1 MENQKFNLLPYFQI
15 LYKKRLFLSINFV
28 LITAVA
34 VFITFFVLK
43 KEYLSKI
50 TFLPPVSESG
60 FSIPSIMGI
69 SLPST
74 TSEGISPEQF
84 PSLFDSRIIKKQIID
99 NFDLIKNYKL
109 EKNPNKIEN
118 AIKILS
124 KNLTL
129 DKTEIGSV
137 GISTTLAFTLKCY
150 HTSPDTARQMVDYT
164 FFLLD
169 SATRNISIDR
179 AKRNRIFIENQQK
192 INMNKLDSLQNI
204 FQEFQVKNKAYD
216 IPEQLKLSLKSYS
229 EVKAN
234 ELFNDIKLKALQN
247 DFRLSTPE
255 IEELKSKQQVLQKKL
270 QQIENEQNDQVITGL
285 NRSTKLLP
293 EYINLMRSIEMQNQV
308 ILLLTK
314 ELEQAKLQEA
324 KNVSPLMVIDPAYV
338 PEYKARPKRIPLLI
352 MMVGAF
358 MGSLISAIFLYEIYK
373 IHFSKVIENIKS

>member
-1 MENQKFNLLPYFQI
+1 
-15 LYKKRLFLSINFV
+15 
-28 LITAVA
+28 
-34 VFITFFVLK
+34 
-43 KEYLSKI
+43 LSKI
-50 TFLPPVSESG
+50 SFLPPVSESG

-69 SLPST
+69 SLPSS

-84 PSLFDSRIIKKQIID
+84 PSLFDSRIIKKQIVD
-99 NFDLIKNYKL
+99 HFNLIKNYKL

-118 AIKILS
+118 AIKILN

-129 DKTEIGSV
+129 EKTEIGSV
-137 GISTTLAFTLKCY
+137 GLSTTLAFTLKCY
-150 HTSPDTARQMVDYT
+150 HTSPDTARQMVEYT
-164 FFLLD
+164 FLLLD

-179 AKRNRIFIENQQK
+179 AHRNRVFIENQQK
-192 INMNKLDSLQNI
+192 LNMDKLDSLQNV

-216 IPEQLKLSLKSYS
+216 IPEQLKLSLQSYS
-229 EVKAN
+229 EVKGN
-234 ELFNDIKLKALQN
+234 ELFNDIKLKSLQN
-247 DFRLSTPE
+247 DFKISTPE

-293 EYINLMRSIEMQNQV
+293 EYINLMRSTEMQNQV

-324 KNVSPLMVIDPAYV
+324 KNISPLMVIDPAYV
-338 PEYKARPKRIPLLI
+338 PEYKARPKRIPLMV

-358 MGSLISAIFLYEIYK
+358 MGLLTFVIFAYEYYAMY
-373 IHFSKVIENIKS
+373 FSKSKKPLL

>member
-1 MENQKFNLLPYFQI
+1 MENQKFNLLPYLQI
-15 LYKKRLFLSINFV
+15 LYRRRLFLGINFV
-28 LITAVA
+28 IITIVA
-34 VFITFFVLK
+34 VIITFFILK

-50 TFLPPVSESG
+50 SFLPPVSESG
-60 FSIPSIMGI
+60 LSIPSIMGI
-69 SLPST
+69 SLPSS

-84 PSLFDSRIIKKQIID
+84 PSLFDSRSIKKRILD
-99 NFDLIKNYKL
+99 NFNLIKNYKL

-118 AIKILS
+118 AIKILN

-129 DKTEIGSV
+129 EKTEIGSV
-137 GISTTLAFTLKCY
+137 GLSTTLAFTLKCF
-150 HTSPDTARQMVDYT
+150 HTSPDTAKQMVEYT
-164 FFLLD
+164 FQLLD
-169 SATRNISIDR
+169 SATKSISIDR
-179 AKRNRIFIENQQK
+179 AHRNRLFIENQEK
-192 INMNKLDSLQNI
+192 INLYKLDSLQGI

-216 IPEQLKLSLKSYS
+216 IPEQLKLSLQSYS
-229 EVKAN
+229 EVKGN

-247 DFRLSTPE
+247 DFKSSTPE
-255 IEELKSKQQVLQKKL
+255 IEELQSKQQVLQKKL

-338 PEYKARPKRIPLLI
+338 PEYKARPKRVPLMV
-352 MMVGAF
+352 MMIGAF
-358 MGSLISAIFLYEIYK
+358 MGLLTFVIFSFEYYK
-373 IHFSKVIENIKS
+373 MYFPKSNKP

>member
-1 MENQKFNLLPYFQI
+1 VENQKFNLLPYLQI
-15 LYKKRLFLSINFV
+15 LYKRRLFLAINLV
-28 LITAVA
+28 LITAIA
-34 VFITFFVLK
+34 FFITFFILK

-50 TFLPPVSESG
+50 SFLPPVSESG

-99 NFDLIKNYKL
+99 HFDLIKNYKL

-118 AIKILS
+118 AIKILN
-124 KNLTL
+124 KKLTL
-129 DKTEIGSV
+129 EKTEIGSV
-137 GISTTLAFTLKCY
+137 GLSTTLAFTLKCF

-164 FFLLD
+164 FLLLD

-179 AKRNRIFIENQQK
+179 AHRNRVFIETQQK
-192 INMNKLDSLQNI
+192 INMNKLDSLQSV

-216 IPEQLKLSLKSYS
+216 IPEQLKLSLQSYS
-229 EVKAN
+229 EVKGN
-234 ELFNDIKLKALQN
+234 ELFNDIKLKSLQN
-247 DFRLSTPE
+247 DFKISTPE
-255 IEELKSKQQVLQKKL
+255 IEELQSKQQVLQKKL

-324 KNVSPLMVIDPAYV
+324 KNISPLMVIDPAYV
-338 PEYKARPKRIPLLI
+338 PEYKARPKRIPLMA
-352 MMVGAF
+352 MMIGAF
-358 MGSLISAIFLYEIYK
+358 MGLLTFVIFGYEYYRMY
-373 IHFSKVIENIKS
+373 FSKSNKP